1 MVKKSPELLPE
12 SLNLNGNIFF
22 DLLFTELDKQ
32 IASVSYR
39 KTRNKSG
46 PEEQNK
52 QIILHCMAFN
62 TKTKTA

>member
-12 SLNLNGNIFF
+12 SLNLNGNILF
-22 DLLFTELDKQ
+22 DLLFTELDEQ

-39 KTRNKSG
+39 KTRNKNG
-46 PEEQNK
+46 AEEQNK
-52 QIILHCMAFN
+52 QIILHCMTFN